1 MRAVDI
7 ISKKRDGTTLTT
19 EEIDFLIAGYTSA
32 EIPDYQMAAWAM
44 AVVLRGMDRR
54 ETTDLALAMA
64 RSGAMLDLHDIAPIT
79 VDKHSTGGVGDK
91 TTLVLAPLLAAVGLP
106 IAKMSGRG
114 LGFSGGTIDKLESIP
129 GLRTELSTEEFRR
142 AVREIGLVVAAQ
154 TTELA
159 PADKQLYAL
168 RDVTATVESIP
179 LIAASVMSKK
189 LAAGADC
196 IVLDVKC
203 GSGAFMHTLEQARQL
218 AQTMVSIGQR
228 AGRRCSAVISSMG
241 QPLGRAVG
249 NALEVREVVATLQGK
264 GPPDLV
270 ELCLTLGVQLA
281 LMARDNPLSPVQSI
295 HDDAEARSLLE
306 QALTNGAAWNKFRQM
321 IANQGG
327 DLAVLDS
334 LDGQDSSFGLPRAPI
349 VVPLN
354 AQQTGYVTAI
364 NTYILGLILNEL
376 GGGRK
381 RKGDPIDSSVGLVMH
396 ARLGDRLEPGSL
408 LLDIHAASIEDA
420 ERVTSRLLA
429 AYTVDNEPVTP
440 PPLIFDIIK
449 KAD

>member
-7 ISKKRDGTTLTT
+7 ISKKRDGATLTT

-44 AVVLRGMDRR
+44 AVVLRGMNRR

-64 RSGAMLDLHDIAPIT
+64 RSGAMLDLHDLAPIT

-129 GLRTELSTEEFRR
+129 GLRTELSSEEFRR

-228 AGRRCSAVISSMG
+228 AGRRCSAVISSMA
-241 QPLGRAVG
+241 QPLGQAVG
-249 NALEVREVVATLQGK
+249 NALEVREVVATLRGN
-264 GPPDLV
+264 GPLDLV
-270 ELCLTLGVQLA
+270 GLCLTLGVQLV
-281 LMARDNPLSPVQSI
+281 LMASDNPSSPVQGI
-295 HDDAEARSLLE
+295 RDEAEARSLLA
-306 QALTNGAAWNKFRQM
+306 QALNSGAAWNKFRQM
-321 IANQGG
+321 VANQGG
-327 DLAVLDS
+327 DLTALDT
-334 LDGQDSSFGLPRAPI
+334 LNEQDSSSGLPRAPV

-354 AQQTGYVTAI
+354 ARQTGYVTAI
-364 NTYILGLILNEL
+364 DTYVLGLTLNEL

-381 RKGDPIDSSVGLVMH
+381 RKGDPIDPAVGLVTH
-396 ARLGDRLEPGSL
+396 ARLGDAVEPGDL
-408 LLDIHAASIEDA
+408 LLNIHAASVEDA
-420 ERVTSRLLA
+420 ERVTPRLLT
-429 AYTVDNEPVTP
+429 AYTVSDTP
-440 PPLIFDIIK
+440 ISAPPLILDIIK